1 MGSHVRQEGAVI
13 RPICFWIE
21 RAAMCAA
28 LAVAVTMLVAAIVVC
43 S

>member
-1 MGSHVRQEGAVI
+1 MGIPVRQEGTVI
-13 RPICFWIE
+13 QTICLWIE
-21 RAAMCAA
+21 RAAMRVA